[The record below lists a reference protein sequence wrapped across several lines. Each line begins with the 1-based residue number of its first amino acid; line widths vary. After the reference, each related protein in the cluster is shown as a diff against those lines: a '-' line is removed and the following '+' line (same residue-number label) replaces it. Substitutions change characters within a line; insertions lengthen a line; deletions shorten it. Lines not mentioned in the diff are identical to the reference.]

1 MKRDPKKTRFTFVR
15 NRIFIVLGFVFI
27 AIVALFPL
35 VFTAKAPKLTSSLP
49 LAKMFSS
56 EVLTVYCD
64 NDEEAKLVAK
74 GVKLLVSM
82 EVKQGRLSR
91 LILAHSQESLSIVIL
106 KLLELPVNLVV
117 LFESPQSTDDLVGA
131 VKAELSRYVH

>member
-1 MKRDPKKTRFTFVR
+1 M
-15 NRIFIVLGFVFI
+15 
-27 AIVALFPL
+27 ALFPL

>member
-1 MKRDPKKTRFTFVR
+1 LKRVPKKTRFTFVL

-27 AIVALFPL
+27 AIAALFPL
-35 VFTAKAPKLTSSLP
+35 VFTAKAPKLTSWLP

-74 GVKLLVSM
+74 SVKLLVSI
-82 EVKQGRLSR
+82 EVKQARLSR
-91 LILAHSQESLSIVIL
+91 LLLA
-106 KLLELPVNLVV
+106 P
-117 LFESPQSTDDLVGA
+117 
-131 VKAELSRYVH
+131 

>member
-1 MKRDPKKTRFTFVR
+1 M
-15 NRIFIVLGFVFI
+15 
-27 AIVALFPL
+27 ALFPL

-91 LILAHSQESLSIVIL
+91 LILDPCSLSRKPIYCNTQAIGTTCQFIGFV
-106 KLLELPVNLVV
+106 
-117 LFESPQSTDDLVGA
+117 
-131 VKAELSRYVH
+131 